1 MRRNLIL
8 CSHAVAD
15 SEEEEEE
22 EEEGEKEEFQL
33 EDEEEEL
40 IDEKEEE
47 RLAKELGTL
56 NEGYLTCIKL
66 FFTEPNI
73 SSSK

>member
-1 MRRNLIL
+1 M
-8 CSHAVAD
+8 SSAVAD
-15 SEEEEEE
+15 SEEEEE

-73 SSSK
+73 SSSKWIHSK